1 MMSMTFGMSAPF
13 TVIGKQTELSRE
25 APVQPEA
32 AVVDVVVVVIAGGSM
47 VAVGAVVRKKRTL

>member
-1 MMSMTFGMSAPF
+1 MTFGMSAPF

>member
-1 MMSMTFGMSAPF
+1 MTFGMSAPF

-47 VAVGAVVRKKRTL
+47 VAVGAVVRNKRTL